1 VLPLIRSD
9 LRLIRNP
16 DPIRT
21 DLTVL
26 IQHPLTLSKPYKTV
40 TVPSELNIIR
50 NMSLSKRI
58 ESNLITSPIYEFFA
72 RALNNA
78 YHETTNPK
86 GIITLGIAE
95 NTLMTTELATFLS
108 ENLKITTNMFGYGSV
123 MPGPI
128 GMKSGLC
135 KLYNAAPFNPV
146 VTVMPEH
153 IYISAGCGAVLD
165 QLFWGLCDE
174 GEGVLI
180 GRPLYGGFIIDMQA
194 RSKATPVAV
203 SLKGLDAF
211 SIEAVA
217 RYEEK
222 LIKAEKEGVKVRCL
236 VLCTPHN
243 PLGQ

>member
-1 VLPLIRSD
+1 
-9 LRLIRNP
+9 
-16 DPIRT
+16 
-21 DLTVL
+21 
-26 IQHPLTLSKPYKTV
+26 
-40 TVPSELNIIR
+40 
-50 NMSLSKRI
+50 MSVSKRI
-58 ESNLITSPIYEFFA
+58 ESNLVASPIYEFFA

-78 YHETTNPK
+78 YNETTNPN

-108 ENLKITTNMFGYGSV
+108 ENLKITTDMFGYGSV
-123 MPGPI
+123 MPGPV

-153 IYISAGCGAVLD
+153 IYLSAGCSAVLD
-165 QLFWGLCDE
+165 QLFWGLCDQ

-180 GRPLYGGFIIDMQA
+180 GRPLYGGFINDMKA
-194 RSKATPVAV
+194 RSKVTPVAV

-211 SIEAVA
+211 SVEAVA
-217 RYEEK
+217 RYEEE